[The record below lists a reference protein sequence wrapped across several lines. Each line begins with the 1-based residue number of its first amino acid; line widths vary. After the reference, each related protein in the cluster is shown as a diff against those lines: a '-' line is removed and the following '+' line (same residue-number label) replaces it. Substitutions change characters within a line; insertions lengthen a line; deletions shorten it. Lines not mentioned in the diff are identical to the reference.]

1 MFVFFFFRCLFI
13 IQFRFFSFFFPS
25 GGHSVH
31 GAVLIWP
38 RVVCGSTVWG
48 LAHLVVCVSQAG
60 EVLASG
66 GMGALLVSLF

>member
-1 MFVFFFFRCLFI
+1 LFI

-38 RVVCGSTVWG
+38 RVVCGSTV
-48 LAHLVVCVSQAG
+48 
-60 EVLASG
+60 
-66 GMGALLVSLF
+66 